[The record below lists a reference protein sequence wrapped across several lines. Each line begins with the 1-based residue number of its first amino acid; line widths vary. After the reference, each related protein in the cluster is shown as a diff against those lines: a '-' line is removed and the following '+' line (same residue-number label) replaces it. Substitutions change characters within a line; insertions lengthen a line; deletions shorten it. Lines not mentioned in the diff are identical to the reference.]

1 SAPEITKEEIDSAV
15 EAKMSEL
22 AQAEKVTD
30 SKDEPSIQ
38 PIAEETKS
46 GDPTQPKPEP
56 KPTPKAPTPVVQK
69 PIDKKKEGGKKGM
82 TAMNI
87 YAVKQLPGIGKDGC
101 GYQLPNG
108 TIFIFSKGV

>member
-1 SAPEITKEEIDSAV
+1 MQMQSAPEITKEEIDSAV
-15 EAKMSEL
+15 ETKMSEL
-22 AQAEKVTD
+22 AQAEKATD

-56 KPTPKAPTPVVQK
+56 TPKASTPVVQK

-101 GYQLPNG
+101 GYQLP
-108 TIFIFSKGV
+108 